1 MLCLSSVRFK
11 DLFLCIFRLNP
22 PVLALFCKSGNPVD
36 DVGTVEGALILVGGT
51 SILALGYAIGVALIL
66 GGGVAGLGVGTLGQC

>member
-1 MLCLSSVRFK
+1 MSSVRFK